1 MLPFDLP
8 PVSRGWAEL
17 TPAARELGARAANA
31 AAKAVSALLGHEVAV
46 RARAVPACS
55 APRLPAARI
64 GIELAE
70 VPAAAILEVEPGLVA
85 ALVDRLAG
93 GPGHAVPATSLTA
106 VEASA
111 LELLAL
117 AALDG
122 ACALAEIEERLCPRL
137 VRAAVEPAA
146 ALAIELTVHSGPL
159 AGRARLL
166 VAAAGVRA
174 LRSAVAPEPG
184 AAATVVPVSLR
195 GPVAALSPS
204 ELDQLAPGD
213 VVVCDPPPSG
223 RHQLVLPGG
232 ARLAGALEEST
243 FHLEEIR
250 MPSSLAEVPVTLE
263 VELARVDVPLSEL
276 ARLEAGAILTLPID
290 RRGEVTL
297 RLGERRF
304 ARGEL
309 VDVDGAIGVRIVARE
324 VTP

>member
-17 TPAARELGARAANA
+17 SPGARELGARAAEA
-31 AAKAVSALLGHEVAV
+31 AAKSVSALLGHEVTVEGRPVPARSGPRLAAV
-46 RARAVPACS
+46 RLA
-55 APRLPAARI
+55 
-64 GIELAE
+64 IELAE
-70 VPAAAILEVEPGLVA
+70 VPGAAILELDPGLVA
-85 ALVDRLAG
+85 AAVDRLAG

-106 VEASA
+106 IEAAA

-122 ACALAEIEERLCPRL
+122 ACGVAEVEARLCPRL
-137 VRAAVEPAA
+137 VRAVVEPAG
-146 ALAIELTVHSGPL
+146 ALAVELTLRAGPL

-174 LRSAVAPEPG
+174 LRD
-184 AAATVVPVSLR
+184 AAAPCAVPSPTVVPVSLR
-195 GPVAALSPS
+195 GPVAALTLA
-204 ELDQLAPGD
+204 ELEELVPGD
-213 VVVCDPPPSG
+213 VVVCDPPPG
-223 RHQLVLPGG
+223 GLHALVLPGG

-250 MPSSLAEVPVTLE
+250 MTSQLAEIPVTLE
-263 VELARVDVPLSEL
+263 VELARLDVPLAEL
-276 ARLEAGAILTLPID
+276 VRLEPGAILTLPVD

-309 VDVDGAIGVRIVARE
+309 VDVDGAIGVRVLARE

>member
-17 TPAARELGARAANA
+17 TPAARELGARAAA
-31 AAKAVSALLGHEVAV
+31 AAARSVSALVGHEVEVA
-46 RARAVPACS
+46 ARAVPARS
-55 APRLPAARI
+55 APRVPAARI

-70 VPAAAILEVEPGLVA
+70 VPAAALLEIEPGLVA

-93 GPGHAVPATSLTA
+93 GPGHPVPASSLTA

-122 ACALAEIEERLCPRL
+122 ACALPELEGRLCPRL

-146 ALAIELTVHSGPL
+146 ALAIELTVRSGSL

-166 VAAAGVRA
+166 VAPAGVRA
-174 LRSAVAPEPG
+174 LRSTAGPEPEG
-184 AAATVVPVSLR
+184 EDTVVPVSLR
-195 GPVAALSPS
+195 GPVATLSPA
-204 ELDQLAPGD
+204 ELDLLAPGD
-213 VVVCDPPPSG
+213 VVVCDPPPGG
-223 RHQLVLPGG
+223 RHLLVLPGG

-263 VELARVDVPLSEL
+263 VELARLDVPLSEL
-276 ARLEAGAILTLPID
+276 ARLEPGAILVLPVD

-309 VDVDGAIGVRIVARE
+309 VDVDGAVGVRLLARE

>member
-8 PVSRGWAEL
+8 FVSRGWAEL
-17 TPAARELGARAANA
+17 TPAARELGARAAEA
-31 AAKAVSALLGHEVAV
+31 AARSISALLGHEVTVVARPVPARSGPRLAAV
-46 RARAVPACS
+46 RV
-55 APRLPAARI
+55 

-70 VPAAAILEVEPGLVA
+70 VPAAAILELEPGLVA
-85 ALVDRLAG
+85 AAVDRLAG

-106 VEASA
+106 IEAAA

-122 ACALAEIEERLCPRL
+122 ACGVAAIEARLCPRL
-137 VRAAVEPAA
+137 VRAAVEPPG
-146 ALAIELTVHSGPL
+146 ALAVELTIRTGPL

-166 VAAAGVRA
+166 VAAAAVRA
-174 LRSAVAPEPG
+174 LRDAVAPDP
-184 AAATVVPVSLR
+184 AASRAAVPVSLR
-195 GPVAALSPS
+195 GPAAALTPA
-204 ELDQLAPGD
+204 ELEALAPGD
-213 VVVCDPPPSG
+213 VVVCDPPPGG
-223 RHQLVLPGG
+223 RHALVLPGG
-232 ARLAGALEEST
+232 ARLVGALEEST

-250 MPSSLAEVPVTLE
+250 MPSPLAEVPVTLE
-263 VELARVDVPLSEL
+263 VELARLDVPIAEL
-276 ARLEAGAILTLPID
+276 ARLEPGAILTLPVD

-309 VDVDGAIGVRIVARE
+309 VDVDGAIGVRVVARE